1 MPVGKAERQGIIP
14 ADLKRDIVS
23 QVQEK
28 VTKDGCARATGSK
41 APWAREEQ
49 QGGLCPGTDGSE
61 WARVQTLRSGKRMV
75 Q

>member
-41 APWAREEQ
+41 AS
-49 QGGLCPGTDGSE
+49 LGT
-61 WARVQTLRSGKRMV
+61 
-75 Q
+75 